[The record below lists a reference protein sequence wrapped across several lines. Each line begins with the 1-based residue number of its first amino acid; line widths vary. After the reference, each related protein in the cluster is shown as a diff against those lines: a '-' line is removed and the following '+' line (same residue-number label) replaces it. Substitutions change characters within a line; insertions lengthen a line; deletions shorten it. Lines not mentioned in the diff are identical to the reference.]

1 MLNISGYL
9 GPSSEIPI
17 VDDRA
22 PIVISSCGHFRLSRE
37 EYLITS
43 RPAGRPDYQLLYI
56 AGGTAHFWLK
66 EKARGRP
73 EGHTV
78 LYRPGESQRYTYKA
92 ESMQEIY
99 WVHFSGRDAAEWL
112 DSLGFGGEPIRAVGE
127 HIEYTRLFEQMIQE
141 LQLRREHH
149 TQMTALY
156 TRLFHRQTGLSP
168 QQYLTDIRINKA
180 RELLATTNYNV
191 SEVADLTGYP
201 NPLYFSR
208 IFKKH
213 TGVSPSRYK
222 QP

>member
-66 EKARGRP
+66 EKERVLP

-156 TRLFHRQTGLSP
+156 CL
-168 QQYLTDIRINKA
+168 
-180 RELLATTNYNV
+180 
-191 SEVADLTGYP
+191 
-201 NPLYFSR
+201 
-208 IFKKH
+208 
-213 TGVSPSRYK
+213 
-222 QP
+222 

>member
-66 EKARGRP
+66 EKERVLP

-92 ESMQEIY
+92 ESM
-99 WVHFSGRDAAEWL
+99 
-112 DSLGFGGEPIRAVGE
+112 
-127 HIEYTRLFEQMIQE
+127 
-141 LQLRREHH
+141 
-149 TQMTALY
+149 
-156 TRLFHRQTGLSP
+156 
-168 QQYLTDIRINKA
+168 
-180 RELLATTNYNV
+180 
-191 SEVADLTGYP
+191 
-201 NPLYFSR
+201 
-208 IFKKH
+208 
-213 TGVSPSRYK
+213 
-222 QP
+222 

>member
-66 EKARGRP
+66 EKERVLP

-78 LYRPGESQRYTYKA
+78 LYRPGESWA
-92 ESMQEIY
+92 L
-99 WVHFSGRDAAEWL
+99 AANPSARWGNI
-112 DSLGFGGEPIRAVGE
+112 SNTPVC
-127 HIEYTRLFEQMIQE
+127 
-141 LQLRREHH
+141 
-149 TQMTALY
+149 
-156 TRLFHRQTGLSP
+156 LS
-168 QQYLTDIRINKA
+168 K
-180 RELLATTNYNV
+180 
-191 SEVADLTGYP
+191 
-201 NPLYFSR
+201 
-208 IFKKH
+208 
-213 TGVSPSRYK
+213 
-222 QP
+222 